1 MSEINRVTLWANNK
15 HILMTSNKDLNRLK
29 VVLAEK
35 KKSNLWLSKQLGC
48 APTTVSKWCTNS
60 SQPPLES
67 LMKITRLLGVE
78 FKDLV
83 RYEELDKKEEKVD
96 SQAETG
102 VDSKHSEF

>member
-1 MSEINRVTLWANNK
+1 MA
-15 HILMTSNKDLNRLK
+15 SNKDLNRLK
-29 VVLAEK
+29 VILAEK

-48 APTTVSKWCTNS
+48 APTTVSKRCTNS

-67 LMKITRLLGVE
+67 LMKITRLLDVE

-83 RYEELDKKEEKVD
+83 RYEELDNNEEKVD

-102 VDSKHSEF
+102 VESKHPEF

>member
-1 MSEINRVTLWANNK
+1 MA
-15 HILMTSNKDLNRLK
+15 SNKDLNRLK
-29 VVLAEK
+29 VILAEK

-83 RYEELDKKEEKVD
+83 RYEEPDKNEEKD
-96 SQAETG
+96 ASKAETG
-102 VDSKHSEF
+102 VDSKHPEC

>member
-1 MSEINRVTLWANNK
+1 MA
-15 HILMTSNKDLNRLK
+15 SNKDLNHLK
-29 VVLAEK
+29 VILAEK
-35 KKSNLWLSKQLGC
+35 KKSNLWLFKQLGC

-83 RYEELDKKEEKVD
+83 RYEELDKNE
-96 SQAETG
+96 
-102 VDSKHSEF
+102 